1 MRIVIVGGASSLA
14 QALIPVLSAF
24 AEVMTAGRRGCD
36 IPLDLRAAAERVE
49 LPRDTDFVVN
59 TAACYGGGTPDEML
73 ETEGVNA
80 LGVLKL
86 CRSCTEAGIKH
97 LVQISSIFACL
108 GEDSPF
114 YSIYALSKRH
124 ADEVARLYS
133 AQFGLPLTI
142 LRPSQMYG
150 VGESSRKH
158 QPFLSSIIDR
168 AATNVDV
175 LLSGSHDALR
185 NFIHVEDV
193 ARIVALAI
201 QHGIEGTYSCANAK
215 NVTYAEVAAAA
226 IEAFGSTSKIRYVAE
241 EPDVPDNIFEPD
253 ESLYRAIGFY
263 PQISIADGMEKEAAY
278 RKASR

>member
-1 MRIVIVGGASSLA
+1 MA
-14 QALIPVLSAF
+14 QALIPVLSEF
-24 AEVMTAGRRGCD
+24 AEVTTAGRRGCD
-36 IPLDLRAAAERVE
+36 LAMDLRAGAEKAE
-49 LPRDTDFVVN
+49 LPRGTDFVVN
-59 TAACYGGGTPDEML
+59 TAACYGGETPDEML
-73 ETEGVNA
+73 ETEDVNT
-80 LGVLKL
+80 LGVLRL
-86 CRSCTEAGIKH
+86 CQSCTEAGVGH

-114 YSIYALSKRH
+114 YSLYALSKRH
-124 ADEVARLYS
+124 AEEVARLYS
-133 AQFGLPLTI
+133 ARFGLRLTI

-150 VGESSRKH
+150 AAESSRKH

-168 AATNVDV
+168 TARNEDV

-201 QHGIEGTYSCANAK
+201 QRGIDGTYSCANAR

-226 IEAFGSTSKIRYVAE
+226 IEAFGSTSKIRHVPAE
-241 EPDVPDNIFEPD
+241 RDVPDNIFESD

-263 PQISIADGMEKEAAY
+263 PQISIADGMEREAAH
-278 RKASR
+278 RRESR

>member
-1 MRIVIVGGASSLA
+1 LRIVIVGGASSLA
-14 QALIPVLSAF
+14 QALIPVLSEF
-24 AEVMTAGRRGCD
+24 AEVVTAGRRGCD
-36 IPLDLRAAAERVE
+36 IPLDLRSAAERVE

-59 TAACYGGGTPDEML
+59 TAACYGGGTPVEML

-80 LGVLKL
+80 VGVLKL
-86 CRSCTEAGIKH
+86 CRACTEAGTKH

-108 GEDSPF
+108 GEGSPF

-124 ADEVARLYS
+124 ADELARLYS

-150 VGESSRKH
+150 VGESSRKN

-175 LLSGSHDALR
+175 LLAGSHDALR

-215 NVTYAEVAAAA
+215 NVSYAEVAAAA

-241 EPDVPDNIFEPD
+241 ERDVPDNIFEPD

-278 RKASR
+278 RKAFR